1 MQKVFRILRQ
11 ETARLETEDENYDEI
26 MKEFDDV

>member
-1 MQKVFRILRQ
+1 MHKVFRILRQ
-11 ETARLETEDENYDEI
+11 ETARLENEDQDYDKI